1 MLKKIILAALVVAS
15 AVFAQNVKI
24 GAHAAGSF
32 GTAWG
37 DNTDMLEIGWGPGF
51 NVGADAKLVINP
63 QFSLV
68 GGIGVDYRRIF
79 WDVGGMMKNQMR
91 KTMNMAG
98 LDFDTFY
105 DSFYNSL
112 STEKKL
118 MMNALFEAEMTFSLL
133 YVDIPVVARINPIP
147 NFFIDAGID
156 LGINVSASVTTK
168 SIGVENTDDIESDM
182 KSTIDF
188 GFVVGL
194 GYSVTDKIDINFR
207 TAIGLT
213 DMVDMQKAFKEVSA
227 NDNYS
232 DYDDEDDDDDD
243 TPTFGFKNLRF
254 HLGATFWFM

>member
-1 MLKKIILAALVVAS
+1 MFKKIILAAVVVAS

-79 WDVGGMMKNQMR
+79 WDVGGMMKNQMT
-91 KTMNMAG
+91 KMLSMAG
-98 LDFDTFY
+98 IDFDTY
-105 DSFYNSL
+105 YSSL
-112 STEKKL
+112 PAKQKMMADVVFESEK
-118 MMNALFEAEMTFSLL
+118 TFSLL
-133 YVDIPVVARINPIP
+133 YVDIPVVARINPVP

-156 LGINVSASVTTK
+156 LGINVSASVTSKT
-168 SIGVENTDDIESDM
+168 IGVEKTEDVDSDM

-213 DMVDMQKAFKEVSA
+213 DMIDMQKAFNRVS
-227 NDNYS
+227 S
-232 DYDDEDDDDDD
+232 DDDDSSYDEDEDDDDD

-254 HLGATFWFM
+254 QLGVTFWFM

>member
-1 MLKKIILAALVVAS
+1 
-15 AVFAQNVKI
+15 
-24 GAHAAGSF
+24 
-32 GTAWG
+32 
-37 DNTDMLEIGWGPGF
+37 
-51 NVGADAKLVINP
+51 
-63 QFSLV
+63 
-68 GGIGVDYRRIF
+68 
-79 WDVGGMMKNQMR
+79 
-91 KTMNMAG
+91 MAG

-118 MMNALFEAEMTFSLL
+118 MMNALFEAEKTFSLL
-133 YVDIPVVARINPIP
+133 YVDIPVVARINPVP

-156 LGINVSASVTTK
+156 LGINVSASVTSKT
-168 SIGVENTDDIESDM
+168 IGVEKTEDIESDM

-232 DYDDEDDDDDD
+232 DYDDEDDDD

-254 HLGATFWFM
+254 QLGVTFWFM

>member
-1 MLKKIILAALVVAS
+1 
-15 AVFAQNVKI
+15 
-24 GAHAAGSF
+24 
-32 GTAWG
+32 
-37 DNTDMLEIGWGPGF
+37 
-51 NVGADAKLVINP
+51 
-63 QFSLV
+63 
-68 GGIGVDYRRIF
+68 
-79 WDVGGMMKNQMR
+79 
-91 KTMNMAG
+91 MNMAG
-98 LDFDTFY
+98 IDFDTYY
-105 DSFYNSL
+105 DAYYNSM
-112 STEKKL
+112 SAEQK
-118 MMNALFEAEMTFSLL
+118 MRMNAMFGAEMTFSLF
-133 YVDIPVVARINPIP
+133 YVDIPVVARINPVP

-168 SIGVENTDDIESDM
+168 SIGVENTEDIDSDM

-213 DMVDMQKAFKEVSA
+213 DMVDMQKAFKEASA

-254 HLGATFWFM
+254 QLGVTFWFM